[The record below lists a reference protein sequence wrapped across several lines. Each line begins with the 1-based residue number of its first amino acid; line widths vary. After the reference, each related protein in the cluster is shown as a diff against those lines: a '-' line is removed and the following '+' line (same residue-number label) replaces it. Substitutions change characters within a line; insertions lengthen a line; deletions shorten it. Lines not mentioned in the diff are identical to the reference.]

1 MTLNCAVPVV
11 TVSLVAAVVGP
22 STAGIPSTL
31 ESQQA
36 PDKSLRTPAE
46 SKISSQLLTEIR
58 NHERPAK
65 DRAPLQHTVV
75 KVDADGRALVDV
87 RAVVAA
93 GLLKKMRSLRAT
105 IVSTS
110 PEYRSI
116 VAWMP
121 LAKIKQLAADPT
133 VVAIQPAPEGTT
145 VK

>member
-11 TVSLVAAVVGP
+11 TVSLVTAVIGP
-22 STAGIPSTL
+22 SPAGIPSTV
-31 ESQQA
+31 ESQQTPNKA
-36 PDKSLRTPAE
+36 SRTPAE
-46 SKISSQLLTEIR
+46 LKISSQLLTEIR

-65 DRAPLQHTVV
+65 DRTPPERTVV
-75 KVDADGRALVDV
+75 TVDADGRALVDV

-93 GLLKKMRSLRAT
+93 GLLKKIRSLGAT

-121 LAKIKQLAADPT
+121 LAKIKQLAADSAI
-133 VVAIQPAPEGTT
+133 VAIQPAPQGTT

>member
-1 MTLNCAVPVV
+1 MVV
-11 TVSLVAAVVGP
+11 IGP
-22 STAGIPSTL
+22 SRAAILSTV
-31 ESQQA
+31 ESQQT
-36 PDKSLRTPAE
+36 PDKALRTPAE

-65 DRAPLQHTVV
+65 DRAPLERTIV
-75 KVDADGRALVDV
+75 KVDAAGRALVDV

-93 GLLKKMRSLRAT
+93 GLLKKMRSLGAT

-121 LAKIKQLAADPT
+121 LAKLKQLAADAA